1 MEFFCSGKSCTS
13 SRNYSPWNYLL
24 HFVAI
29 MTQIVSVI
37 VPMIAPA
44 TVPVTAPVIG
54 QETIKKGPDIIL

>member
-24 HFVAI
+24 HFAAI
-29 MTQIVSVI
+29 VTQIV
-37 VPMIAPA
+37 
-44 TVPVTAPVIG
+44 PVSAPVIG